1 MSRLTF
7 IRHGQANSS
16 AKDEVSYDQLSPLGH
31 QQAGW
36 LGAHFAQTEDRFD
49 QVYCGTLSR
58 HLETAR
64 GIFPTG
70 EDNFVQDT
78 RFNEMAYFT
87 LAQLLYEQQGIT
99 VPDDR
104 DGFCQHLPRMFT
116 AWADNEIANA
126 PESFAS
132 FQSLVKAALHDIA
145 ATGTSAMVV
154 TSGGVIGM
162 IMRLTMGL
170 DLATMSRACLSI
182 MNTSVHHCQP
192 LGPNLTM
199 TQFNGVPHLDT
210 PERAEA
216 KTFL

>member
-36 LGAHFAQTEDRFD
+36 LGAHFAQTEDHFD

-126 PESFAS
+126 PESFPS
-132 FQSLVKAALHDIA
+132 FESRVKAALHDIA

-154 TSGGVIGM
+154 TSGGVLGM
-162 IMRLTMGL
+162 IKKPK
-170 DLATMSRACLSI
+170 MS
-182 MNTSVHHCQP
+182 TSTLNP
-192 LGPNLTM
+192 SKAL
-199 TQFNGVPHLDT
+199 
-210 PERAEA
+210 
-216 KTFL
+216 